1 MIIYLDLD
9 GTIAKYERG
18 HFHTQEDWDEARVP
32 IGESLPYISDDI
44 KRWLTQGHTIKICT
58 ARVSDGNIEKK
69 VKQVQDWCEEHYNFR
84 PEVTNRKH
92 YEMDYLLDDRA
103 KQMIP
108 NTGLLLQD
116 LTNDLIEIIEDCQ
129 HKGRLDEEW
138 YAHIIRFYNGEND
151 ELKKSI
157 QDI

>member
-32 IGESLPYISDDI
+32 IGDPLPFISDDI
-44 KRWLTQGHTIKICT
+44 KKWLRQGHIIKICT

-92 YEMDYLLDDRA
+92 YEMDYLFDDRA

-116 LTNDLIEIIEDCQ
+116 LTKDLLNIIEDFQ
-129 HKGRLDEEW
+129 YKGKFDSEW
-138 YAHIIRFYNGEND
+138 FKIIMKLYGGENN

-157 QDI
+157 ESV